1 MNQDD
6 SATRATAFSGCIA
19 MAIPAMTWK
28 AALML
33 LGAVATS
40 TASSLPQLAPAQEEC
55 DLRLWVRADDLSP
68 STIVEG
74 DVRLLNNLT
83 SLSDTALTACQIVD
97 WSLVLRYRER
107 AAMSIPLA
115 NVQLPEKPR
124 YNYTWNSRVGR
135 RQFKVDNIFSGGED
149 MASLFGNATDP
160 YAAEKEDYNRRLE
173 EYALLLSS
181 ADKWIIQEEEV
192 TFFETALSV
201 NTTMETVE
209 GECCR
214 LRPEPADWNENL
226 PRFTAL
232 QQVTLP
238 FAIAVPNVRFP
249 PATTGMSGS
258 FYTSESVAN
267 RLMVSRVMG
276 RRKVPSAYSW
286 VTACQRAGIRLLCT
300 NTSFQ
305 RKHRR
310 GRCRSEQVLQSG
322 KY

>member
-1 MNQDD
+1 MFPQVRTGERGGTRSTCTAGFNVRTRDD
-6 SATRATAFSGCIA
+6 SATRATASSVYIA

-40 TASSLPQLAPAQEEC
+40 TASALPQLAPAQEEC

-83 SLSDTALTACQIVD
+83 SLSDSALTACQIVD

-115 NVQLPEKPR
+115 DIQLPEKPK
-124 YNYTWNSRVGR
+124 YNYTWNNRSGR

-160 YAAEKEDYNRRLE
+160 YVAEKKDYNRRLE
-173 EYALLLSS
+173 EYALALSS

-201 NTTMETVE
+201 NTSMETTE
-209 GECCR
+209 GECDR
-214 LRPEPADWNENL
+214 SHPEPAICYL
-226 PRFTAL
+226 TTICSSAASYSAL
-232 QQVTLP
+232 CYCGAQCSIPTCDQGHV
-238 FAIAVPNVRFP
+238 
-249 PATTGMSGS
+249 G
-258 FYTSESVAN
+258 
-267 RLMVSRVMG
+267 
-276 RRKVPSAYSW
+276 
-286 VTACQRAGIRLLCT
+286 QLLH
-300 NTSFQ
+300 Q
-305 RKHRR
+305 
-310 GRCRSEQVLQSG
+310 
-322 KY
+322 